1 MVTSDAVVGEVGRG
15 QDPSKYFHNSLASTA
30 TWKRNEKIAQL
41 EPFKSS
47 FGTLDGRVSVVT
59 GTAIDIAKKWIDLA
73 GKGETYKL

>member
-30 TWKRNEKIAQL
+30 TWKCNEKIAQL

-59 GTAIDIAKKWIDLA
+59 RTAMDIVKKWIVF
-73 GKGETYKL
+73 GREG